1 MRRGKPSHPLW
12 ILINS
17 EENIKQKFIDLIHDI
32 PSIEIQRILRNQ
44 GFEGKTY
51 DLSKSMISIWKRRL
65 GIKSSRGRPEKIY
78 IPDD

>member
-1 MRRGKPSHPLW
+1 MTRGRPVHSLW
-12 ILINS
+12 TLINS
-17 EENIKQKFIDLIHDI
+17 DEKIKQNFIDLIQDI
-32 PSIEIQRILRNQ
+32 TTREILTILRIE

-51 DLSKSMISIWKRRL
+51 YVSQSQISIWKRRL